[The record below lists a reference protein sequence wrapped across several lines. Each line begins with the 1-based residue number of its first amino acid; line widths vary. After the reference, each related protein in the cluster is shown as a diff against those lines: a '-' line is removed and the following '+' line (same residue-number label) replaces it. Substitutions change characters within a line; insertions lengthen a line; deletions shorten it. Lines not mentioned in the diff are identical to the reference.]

1 MFYFTYLVS
10 SWLSIFLYFYESLII
25 GVMTVRILFV
35 IVLFKLVCSYFI
47 LLNMAIEKFE
57 F

>member
-1 MFYFTYLVS
+1 MA
-10 SWLSIFLYFYESLII
+10 SWLSIFLSFYESLII

-47 LLNMAIEKFE
+47 LLKVAIEKFE
-57 F
+57 L